1 MAKRHKPD
9 LTLPRLRS
17 ALTNGKFIL
26 AGTDHRSAWMRRL
39 RDLVQAHI
47 SDLGGD
53 DVIFH
58 SERMLINRASMLA
71 LQLEMMERKFA
82 DTDGVAGGHDLN
94 MYQRGLNTLRRTL
107 ETLGLQRRT
116 RDVTPTVDE
125 YLASEGYKRGEVAEV
140 E

>member
-9 LTLPRLRS
+9 LTLPRLCS

-53 DVIFH
+53 DVISH

-71 LQLEMMERKFA
+71 LQLERWSGSLPTPMA
-82 DTDGVAGGHDLN
+82 SLVA
-94 MYQRGLNTLRRTL
+94 MTSTCIS
-107 ETLGLQRRT
+107 
-116 RDVTPTVDE
+116 VD
-125 YLASEGYKRGEVAEV
+125 
-140 E
+140 